1 MLIFQTKE
9 YSESSHKKQRA
20 VVNLDKPNIID
31 INNLGYKW
39 VGYLSFFCLRLVVN
53 KKNIVFK

>member
-31 INNLGYKW
+31 INNLRYT
-39 VGYLSFFCLRLVVN
+39 
-53 KKNIVFK
+53 